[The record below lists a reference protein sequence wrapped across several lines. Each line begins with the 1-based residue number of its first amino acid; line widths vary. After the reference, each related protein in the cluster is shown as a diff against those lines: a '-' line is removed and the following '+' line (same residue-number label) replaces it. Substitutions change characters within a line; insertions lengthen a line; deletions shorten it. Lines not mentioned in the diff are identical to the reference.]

1 MSGNLYQLRSRDK
14 IPLGRYFFVD
24 GPYDKHGYV
33 LKQLDTT
40 KEGTLYLIRGTGG
53 TIERDK

>member
-33 LKQLDTT
+33 LKYD
-40 KEGTLYLIRGTGG
+40 
-53 TIERDK
+53 